1 MLGVFAR
8 RALRAGMTSKYFSAD
23 GLTVKSEGNEMVYI
37 DIDETGSLSPLH
49 GDPATVARSARLAPD
64 IQARNAELV
73 TSEEGLRVRILGDL
87 AAGEEL
93 MMWFDEGILAIV
105 DMPFL
110 TLKNIRGKK
119 DYVCHDCE
127 VQFERPNHLKVHLFL
142 QCREFSPSAFWKR
155 FHTKITSAYIPTTD
169 RISAFRPYTDI
180 VSVNSPISAPAH
192 LEALAAEWGKSTNGH
207 LCLYCGKIYSRKYG
221 LKIHIR
227 THTGYKPLRCRY
239 CLRAFG
245 DPSNLNKHVR
255 LHANEGGASGE
266 HACPVCGKRLARRRD
281 LLRHVRA
288 RHANVLSGTATSP
301 CAVP

>member
-1 MLGVFAR
+1 M
-8 RALRAGMTSKYFSAD
+8 
-23 GLTVKSEGNEMVYI
+23 KSEETDELQKKQKPQPTSIRVPQPNGTLYI
-37 DIDETGSLSPLH
+37 DQDDSGCLCPERRSSN
-49 GDPATVARSARLAPD
+49 PATIARSARLAPD
-64 IQARNAELV
+64 IQARSGELV
-73 TSEEGLRVRILGDL
+73 ASGEGLRVRLLSALPAGGELLLWFHESLL
-87 AAGEEL
+87 AT
-93 MMWFDEGILAIV
+93 V

-119 DYVCHDCE
+119 DYVCHDCD
-127 VQFERPNHLKVHLFL
+127 VQFEHPNHLKVHLFL
-142 QCREFSPSAFWKR
+142 QCREYSPSVFWRK
-155 FHTKITSAYIPTTD
+155 FHSKLTAALTPTTD
-169 RISAFRPYTDI
+169 RLSAFRPYTEI
-180 VSVNSPISAPAH
+180 ISSPIPAPAQ

-255 LHANEGGASGE
+255 LHANEGNESGE
-266 HACPVCGKRLARRRD
+266 HACPFCGKRLARRRD

-288 RHANVLSGTATSP
+288 RHADALSSKAASSP